1 MLVIR
6 STSMVKFKLMLVIIL
21 KKRQLKFPLLFI
33 QVNCYWTC
41 FLTIN
46 NYKSKQNMQSNY
58 FQSHL
63 SFIEILSRKYKV
75 IIYLLLFS
83 SLSKI
88 GWLYLCGSVFK
99 LSILLHLSILF
110 VIPLYIQGERERH
123 RRAGEVHIR

>member
-21 KKRQLKFPLLFI
+21 KKRHLKFPLLFI

-58 FQSHL
+58 FQASDNRQRRSVIPERRETNEVKAKIVLVLCQEVL
-63 SFIEILSRKYKV
+63 SGPQCKNKGPRHSV
-75 IIYLLLFS
+75 TG
-83 SLSKI
+83 SLS
-88 GWLYLCGSVFK
+88 
-99 LSILLHLSILF
+99 
-110 VIPLYIQGERERH
+110 
-123 RRAGEVHIR
+123 